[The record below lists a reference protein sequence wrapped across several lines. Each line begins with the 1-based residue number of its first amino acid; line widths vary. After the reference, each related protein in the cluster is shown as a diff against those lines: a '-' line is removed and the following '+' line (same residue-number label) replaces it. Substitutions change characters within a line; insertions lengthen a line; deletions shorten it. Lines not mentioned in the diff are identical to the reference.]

1 MAKADSITI
10 DVNIAISDETVCRCL
25 RILEMWQDDH
35 PHDQIIMEQEQTTSG
50 IRHRAYIHRNKEEH
64 NER

>member
-1 MAKADSITI
+1 MAN
-10 DVNIAISDETVCRCL
+10 VGNIAIEVKVGVSDETVCRCL
-25 RILEMWQDDH
+25 RILEMWQDEH

-50 IRHRAYIHRNKEEH
+50 IRHRAYIHRNKEEN